1 MKKNMKLSIRFAM
14 LAAGLMIA
22 GAVRADA
29 VTDNAKALLDK
40 GEAKAAYALLE
51 PLEPQRAGDPEY
63 DFLLGLAA
71 LEIGKNT
78 NAVFAL
84 ERVLAVDPNHARARA
99 EIARAYAAL
108 GEASTAKQEFE
119 AAKRQGVPPEVA
131 NTIDRMLAA
140 IDARRGQGPH
150 HGARLR
156 RGHRRSRLQRQR
168 RHLGPQRDRASLRRL
183 RS

>member
-1 MKKNMKLSIRFAM
+1 MKKNRSSIRFAM
-14 LAAGLMIA
+14 LVAGLMIA
-22 GAVRADA
+22 GLARADA

-108 GEASTAKQEFE
+108 GELATAKQEFE

-131 NTIDRMLAA
+131 NTIDRLVAA
-140 IDARRGQGPH
+140 IEPVEDKGRTT
-150 HGARLR
+150 LR
-156 RGHRRSRLQRQR
+156 EINKVTFVE
-168 RHLGPQRDRASLRRL
+168 
-183 RS
+183 